1 MKFFNKLPIISYN
14 GQVARNLLSKTR
26 LTDATRKNY
35 SIFHPYTLNEYD
47 RIDHIAYHY
56 YDNVDYMWLIYLAN
70 DIVDPY
76 FDIYLP
82 DDDFEKYITDKYG
95 SIAEAQQ
102 TIVYWRNAWD
112 LDDSELEVSTYDALP
127 AYAKKYYDPKI
138 DSNNNTYT
146 YVRKQVDWRVE
157 TNSINTTTLSN
168 SNGTF
173 TVGERVTQTYNSNS
187 AISCNAVC
195 TFANATH
202 ATFQHTIGSDVLAS
216 NSSVVLTVTGLTSN
230 ATANVETVNI
240 TRAIPLT
247 EVVYWTSISAY
258 EDEIER
264 NAQKKTID
272 MIDVRVKGEVESQLK
287 KLMNG

>member
-14 GQVARNLLSKTR
+14 GQVVRNLLAKTR
-26 LTDATRKNY
+26 LTDQTRKNY
-35 SIFHPYTLNEYD
+35 NIFHPYTLSEHD
-47 RIDHIAYHY
+47 RIDRVSYHY

-76 FDIYLP
+76 YDFYLP
-82 DDDFEKYITDKYG
+82 DIDFEKYITDKYG

-102 TIVYWRNAWD
+102 QIVYWRNAWD
-112 LDDSELEVSTYDALP
+112 LDDSELQVSTYDALP
-127 AYAKKYYDPKI
+127 SYAKKYYDPKV
-138 DSNNNTYT
+138 DDNNNTFSYG
-146 YVRKQVDWRVE
+146 RKQVDWRVE
-157 TNSINTTTLSN
+157 TNAIAATSIAN

-173 TVGERVTQTYNSNS
+173 TVGERVSQTYNSNG

-195 TFANATH
+195 TFSNSTH
-202 ATFQHTIGSDVLAS
+202 ATFQHTVGSDVLAS

-230 ATANVETVNI
+230 ATANVQTVSI
-240 TRAIPLT
+240 TRAIPLS
-247 EVVYWTSISAY
+247 EIVYWTPVTAY
-258 EDEIER
+258 DDELER
-264 NAQKKTID
+264 NTQKKTIE